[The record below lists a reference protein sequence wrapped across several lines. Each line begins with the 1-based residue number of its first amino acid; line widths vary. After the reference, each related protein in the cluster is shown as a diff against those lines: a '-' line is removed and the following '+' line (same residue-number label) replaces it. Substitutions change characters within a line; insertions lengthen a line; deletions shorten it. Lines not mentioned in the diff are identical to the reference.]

1 MLKII
6 KFSSAAL
13 AAFATVLF
21 GVAMIPVGS
30 ADAQEFTLRLSH
42 PVPPVAA
49 PHRFFLTPWVK
60 LIEEQSGGRIKIEII
75 PANGLGGSSA
85 TLIDKVVDGTA
96 DIVWTLPAYTPGRFP
111 KSETFELPGLFAGP
125 VATNQALWD
134 FYNSDL
140 IEEFSDVKVLLLHTH
155 AGQAFMSTK
164 PIRSAADLKGMA
176 VRTPGNTGTLWLKA
190 AGANPVQAPVPAIP
204 ELLSRNTVQAVMIPF
219 EIAPAFKVH
228 ELTKYVTTLPND
240 GRIHTAVFLFA
251 MNKDTYNS
259 LPPDLQKVI
268 DDNSGANLSVKAGE
282 IWVGIEKPGQDL
294 ARADGDEF
302 IELGPAAVAEF
313 EAIGA
318 KAVAAWIEENKGKFD
333 AVAMVEKARR
343 LLAKYAD

>member
-1 MLKII
+1 MFI
-6 KFSSAAL
+6 KGTLAAL
-13 AAFATVLF
+13 ATIVVGL
-21 GVAMIPVGS
+21 VMIPVES
-30 ADAQEFTLRLSH
+30 AGAQEFTLRLSH

-60 LIEEQSGGRIKIEII
+60 RIEEQSGGRIKIDII
-75 PANGLGGSSA
+75 PANGLGGGSA

-96 DIVWTLPAYTPGRFP
+96 DIVWTLPSYTPGRFP

-134 FYNSDL
+134 FYNAEL
-140 IEEFSDVKVLLLHTH
+140 TEEFDDMKVLLLHVH

-176 VRTPGNTGTLWLKA
+176 VRTPSNTGTLWLKA
-190 AGANPVQAPVPAIP
+190 AGANPVAAPVPAIP

-228 ELTKYVTTLPND
+228 QLTKYVTTLPND
-240 GRIHTAVFLFA
+240 GRIHTSVFLFA
-251 MNKDTYNS
+251 MNKDTYDS
-259 LPPDLQKVI
+259 LPADLQKVI
-268 DDNSGANLSVKAGE
+268 DDNTGANLSIQAGE

-302 IELGPAAVAEF
+302 IELGPTAVAEF
-313 EAIGA
+313 EAIGE
-318 KAVAAWIEENKGKFD
+318 KAIEAWIKENQGKFD
-333 AVAMVEKARR
+333 AAAMVEQAKG

>member
-1 MLKII
+1 MFIKGMLVTLAGIV
-6 KFSSAAL
+6 FSL
-13 AAFATVLF
+13 MT
-21 GVAMIPVGS
+21 IPAGP

-42 PVPPVAA
+42 PLPPVAA
-49 PHRFFLTPWVK
+49 PHRFFLTPWVQR
-60 LIEEQSGGRIKIEII
+60 IEEQSGGRIKIEII

-96 DIVWTLPAYTPGRFP
+96 DIVWTLPSYTPGRFP

-134 FYNSDL
+134 FYNAEL
-140 IEEFSDVKVLLLHTH
+140 TEEFDDMKVLLLHVH

-176 VRTPGNTGTLWLKA
+176 VRTPSNTGTLWLKA
-190 AGANPVQAPVPAIP
+190 AGANPVAAPVPAIP

-228 ELTKYVTTLPND
+228 QLTKYVTTLPND
-240 GRIHTAVFLFA
+240 GRIHTSVFVFA
-251 MNKDTYNS
+251 MNKDTYDS
-259 LPPDLQKVI
+259 LPADLQKVI
-268 DDNSGANLSVKAGE
+268 DDNTGANLSVQAGE

-294 ARADGDEF
+294 ARKDGDEF
-302 IELGPAAVAEF
+302 IELDAAGVAEF

-318 KAVAAWIEENKGKFD
+318 QAVAAWIKENEGKFD
-333 AVAMVEKARR
+333 AAGMVEKGKG
-343 LLAKYAD
+343 LLGKYSN